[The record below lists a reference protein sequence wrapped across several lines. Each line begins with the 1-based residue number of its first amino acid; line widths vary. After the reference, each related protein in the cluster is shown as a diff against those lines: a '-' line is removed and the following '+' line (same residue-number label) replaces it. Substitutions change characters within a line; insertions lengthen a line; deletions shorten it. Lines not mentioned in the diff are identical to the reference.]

1 MAETFALLASLC
13 FATSHIL
20 IRRGLAKSNAITGS
34 FISLA
39 LTAIT
44 LWILVPFFVPL
55 SSFGTPALW
64 YFITGGIFAPGLGRI
79 LAYHGIERI
88 GVARSVPLINTSPIF
103 ASLIAVFLLRE
114 SWTLQNVFGTSFVIL
129 GIVVL
134 STSRTERGQ
143 WRKVDL
149 IYPLLSALSF
159 AISSNLRKFGL
170 VIANLPFMA
179 AAVTSTTALLLAVAL
194 LYSQGGPKRLAASRQ
209 SFGWLFAAG
218 IANTGSML
226 CIFYALSFGKVV
238 IVEPLVS
245 TNPVLTVLFSAI
257 FLRDLEAITSRIVLG
272 MLCTVVGTVLVVTV

>member
-1 MAETFALLASLC
+1 MAETFALLASFF
-13 FATSHIL
+13 FATSHIF
-20 IRRGLAKSNAITGS
+20 IRRGLVTSNAITGS

-194 LYSQGGPKRLAASRQ
+194 LYSQGGPKRLAVSRQ

-238 IVEPLVS
+238 TVEPLVS

-257 FLRDLEAITSRIVLG
+257 FLKDLEAITGRVILG
-272 MLCTVVGTVLVVTV
+272 TLCTVVGTVLVVTV